1 MAKKIILIILSQV
14 LVKSISPY
22 GHSLSLDSHW
32 KILAVFLTREILS
45 PLHHHVDLDE
55 LLQVLLLQ
63 VVVGHAAPPQDDTSL
78 GHHHL
83 ASVVD
88 RCHLRL
94 LLGVVLETGVAQLL
108 EVGQTRPVVVPGQ
121 DKLQNKLKLVFP

>member
-22 GHSLSLDSHW
+22 GHSLSLDKRICGSMLN
-32 KILAVFLTREILS
+32 IVFITREILS
-45 PLHHHVDLDE
+45 PLH
-55 LLQVLLLQ
+55 QLLLIS
-63 VVVGHAAPPQDDTSL
+63 SL
-78 GHHHL
+78 GRHHL

-94 LLGVVLETGVAQLL
+94 LLDVVLETGVAQLL
-108 EVGQTRPVVVPGQ
+108 VVG
-121 DKLQNKLKLVFP
+121 